1 MRTSAPTAFG
11 AAAGWRTAHVVMP
24 AGWSVRVHDAH
35 LVPRSGPVILAPNHS
50 GFLDAPLL
58 MGTSPR
64 PIHCLTKK
72 EMFRAPLGWFLLS
85 IGQIPIDRSRPDRTA
100 LVRSAAVLD
109 AGRVLVVYPEG
120 RRGSGDFSDVRPGLA
135 WFALRSG
142 APVVPVISIGTGVRG
157 TTVTAVPWPRS
168 RLDVVFGPPVVL
180 PAVPVRSRAA
190 LEAARAR
197 LQAALTAHHA
207 HVVKEFGRAATVHL
221 ASAGGE
227 DT

>member
-1 MRTSAPTAFG
+1 
-11 AAAGWRTAHVVMP
+11 
-24 AGWSVRVHDAH
+24 
-35 LVPRSGPVILAPNHS
+35 
-50 GFLDAPLL
+50 
-58 MGTSPR
+58 
-64 PIHCLTKK
+64 
-72 EMFRAPLGWFLLS
+72 
-85 IGQIPIDRSRPDRTA
+85 
-100 LVRSAAVLD
+100 
-109 AGRVLVVYPEG
+109 VLVVYPEG

-142 APVVPVISIGTGVRG
+142 APVVPVISLGTGVRG

-180 PAVPVRSRAA
+180 PTVPVRSRAA

-227 DT
+227 DA